1 MCYTEIKVSFYAYI
15 FKNSK
20 CLGHIPLASQIQP
33 HPAVVFLAFSKRV
46 AFPPHLPDVPGSG
59 ISRQQTQNKG
69 GLYTQLSHFLATG
82 HIILMTFRKYLT

>member
-33 HPAVVFLAFSKRV
+33 HPAVVFLVFSKHV
-46 AFPPHLPDVPGSG
+46 AIPLISQKSLDLAFPD
-59 ISRQQTQNKG
+59 NKPKTEEG
-69 GLYTQLSHFLATG
+69 CTHNCL
-82 HIILMTFRKYLT
+82 IP